1 MHGALV
7 ILKTLVY
14 IAAIIEVA
22 MMLAPFVDKFVNCKW
37 LQGKRFR
44 RVMFV
49 LLAFGLTLY
58 AGTKPEV
65 KHLFGCA
72 WESRWLSNVQN
83 SVSDNDVVTI
93 TWKFSEFV
101 INDELHIDVRDK
113 DSTDDE
119 DWETVFVGSAHGTSQ
134 LLDGYR
140 GSWSGVIEDATNKV
154 AYLWFDYTPPP
165 IVHTNGVY
173 HLDGVMRPMNAKN
186 DGQFIMPSIEIKRV
200 EEVEEEQ

>member
-1 MHGALV
+1 MIVLS
-7 ILKTLVY
+7 IIKTLAF
-14 IAAIIEVA
+14 IASVIMVA
-22 MMLAPFVDKFVNCKW
+22 MFVAPYVGIVTECKW
-37 LQGKRFR
+37 FQGKRFR
-44 RVMFV
+44 RASFVM
-49 LLAFGLTLY
+49 LAFGLTLY

-65 KHLFGCA
+65 KHLFACA
-72 WESRWLSNVQN
+72 WETRWLSNVQN
-83 SVSDNDVVTI
+83 SVSDDDVVTL

-119 DWETVFVGSAHGTSQ
+119 DWVTVFKGNAHGTSSFT
-134 LLDGYR
+134 DTYN